1 MVLYMHD
8 KSMYNQI
15 KSNIV
20 LHKLQCDDSMMLL
33 FLFFFFFIKDLVL
46 PSAAISR
53 NYYCLYN
60 NVVLAMTTAVG
71 IV

>member
-1 MVLYMHD
+1 MVLCMHD

-20 LHKLQCDDSMMLL
+20 LHKLQYDDSMMLL
-33 FLFFFFFIKDLVL
+33 FFFFFFIKDLVL
-46 PSAAISR
+46 PSASISR